1 MRFMSSYKQLEK
13 LCGEVLNQT
22 RPISAY
28 IEEMEKAPRGAF
40 LVPHWN
46 EDLKKLKHYRWI
58 RNKITHEPNCDET
71 NMCHAD
77 DAIWLDQFYGRI
89 MNQTD
94 PLALYRKATR
104 PITMPINKQ
113 SHKNP
118 QKTAGILPYLSVAIL
133 VISIIAVV
141 LFCLR

>member
-1 MRFMSSYKQLEK
+1 MSFMSSYKHLEK
-13 LCGEVLNQT
+13 LCGEVLNQMW
-22 RPISAY
+22 PITAY

-46 EDLKKLKHYRWI
+46 EDLKKLKYYRWV
-58 RNKITHEPNCDET
+58 RNKITHDPNCDET

-77 DAIWLDQFYGRI
+77 DALWLDQFYDRI

-94 PLALYRKATR
+94 PLALYHKATR
-104 PITMPINKQ
+104 PITRPKSKQ
-113 SHKNP
+113 PSNNSP
-118 QKTAGILPYLSVAIL
+118 RAASRLPYLLVAIL

-141 LFCLR
+141 LLCLR